1 MEEAKCSGL
10 GALSTCV
17 PGFGASLKMFPLGW
31 NEGKQADRWGLDL
44 AAERKEK
51 GKERPATS
59 STGVPAWKRALLM
72 ESAVILQTHHP

>member
-1 MEEAKCSGL
+1 MEEAKCSRL

-44 AAERKEK
+44 AAERKGK
-51 GKERPATS
+51 KGPPPPAQVCQPGKELCLWS
-59 STGVPAWKRALLM
+59 QL
-72 ESAVILQTHHP
+72 